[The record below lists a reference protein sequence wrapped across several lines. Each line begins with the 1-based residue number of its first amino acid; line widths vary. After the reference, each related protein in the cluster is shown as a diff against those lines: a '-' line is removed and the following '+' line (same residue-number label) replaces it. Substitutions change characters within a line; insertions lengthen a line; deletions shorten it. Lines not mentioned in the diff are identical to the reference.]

1 MKKILHSVIDKV
13 FNWNNLK
20 NASQKV
26 IKNKGSGGVDGM
38 SVGQWAEKEEIH
50 LSTLRRRLMKDT
62 YRSKPVLRC
71 YIDKPGSKKK
81 RPLGIPPVT
90 DRVCQQ
96 SVHNVLSPVFEGY
109 FHEDS
114 HGFRPSRSTH
124 TAAKRVE
131 ALRKRGYRQVVD
143 LDIQGFFDHV
153 DWEILVKLVRQV
165 VKDRRVLGLIRG
177 WLTGGIMEE
186 GKVRFATTGTPQ
198 GGVIS
203 PLLSNIYL
211 TVLDNALSDAG
222 YRFVRY
228 ADDMVIL
235 CRSKDETVMALSYAR
250 QVLARLKLQLNE
262 EKTTITSFM
271 DGFDFLGFHFTNR
284 GRSIATKALK
294 AFYGKVREATR
305 RHQGD
310 KPVAAVITTLN
321 PILRGWGN
329 YHREGQNVGMLTK
342 LDKWVR
348 KRLRAYIYKRWDT
361 TRWSKASR
369 PTKEE
374 FEAIGLFTMRT
385 ILRPRNLQL
394 MLF

>member
-1 MKKILHSVIDKV
+1 MKKILHSVIDKI

-20 NASQKV
+20 TASHKV

-38 SVGQWAEKEEIH
+38 SVEQWAEKETIH
-50 LSTLRRRLMKDT
+50 LSVLRRRLMKDT

-71 YIDKPGSKKK
+71 YIGKSGSKKK

-96 SVHNVLSPVFEGY
+96 SVHNVLSPVFEEY

-114 HGFRPSRSTH
+114 HGFRPGRSTH

-131 ALRKRGYRQVVD
+131 ALRKQGYRHVVD

-153 DWEILVKLVRQV
+153 DWEILMKLVRQV

-177 WLTGGIMEE
+177 WLAAGIMEE

-228 ADDMVIL
+228 ADD
-235 CRSKDETVMALSYAR
+235 RAPGT
-250 QVLARLKLQLNE
+250 
-262 EKTTITSFM
+262 
-271 DGFDFLGFHFTNR
+271 FD
-284 GRSIATKALK
+284 
-294 AFYGKVREATR
+294 R
-305 RHQGD
+305 RCED
-310 KPVAAVITTLN
+310 VV
-321 PILRGWGN
+321 
-329 YHREGQNVGMLTK
+329 VG
-342 LDKWVR
+342 
-348 KRLRAYIYKRWDT
+348 
-361 TRWSKASR
+361 
-369 PTKEE
+369 
-374 FEAIGLFTMRT
+374 
-385 ILRPRNLQL
+385 
-394 MLF
+394 